1 MSTKRSSRASD
12 GTSKVARKSTSAV
25 LISEMASRLASELA
39 GLFRCVACGECV
51 RPPILQC
58 SQGHLICVS
67 CREKDDTCPE
77 CLAPIGDTRVPS
89 MERVAAILF
98 TPCRHSVHG
107 CRAQLTFSDQ
117 WEHED
122 TCEFSTCRGYH
133 NHMAMAE
140 GMQLVTTQSCLG
152 RNFLLV
158 FWREHEDASK
168 GCCVLAQLI
177 GEPREADKFTY
188 RVEVTRDGVR
198 SLTWKDRPRSL
209 HESIE
214 SAIASRD
221 CLFFDA
227 RQFAE
232 GGKLN
237 VEFTVY
243 ACTSDVI
250 A

>member
-1 MSTKRSSRASD
+1 MPS
-12 GTSKVARKSTSAV
+12 GVITSGDVNV
-25 LISEMASRLASELA
+25 VEFWCF
-39 GLFRCVACGECV
+39 LFSFFPGETV
-51 RPPILQC
+51 
-58 SQGHLICVS
+58 
-67 CREKDDTCPE
+67 
-77 CLAPIGDTRVPS
+77 
-89 MERVAAILF
+89 
-98 TPCRHSVHG
+98 
-107 CRAQLTFSDQ
+107 TFSIDDADSA
-117 WEHED
+117 W
-122 TCEFSTCRGYH
+122 FGKR
-133 NHMAMAE
+133 
-140 GMQLVTTQSCLG
+140 LRVQSCLG

-168 GCCVLAQLI
+168 GCCVQAQLI

-209 HESIE
+209 HESTE
-214 SAIASRD
+214 SAVASRD